1 MEFSSGK
8 DVSNLLHIQWWS
20 NLAIHLL
27 QARQCLLFW
36 PLNTILIKYEWTGS
50 RVSIPEM
57 NSKAQETLQPEVL
70 PVNLHVTL
78 TNLAVVIFD
87 NMISISFF
95 EFWFFAIF
103 IIDSDLAWI
112 WWSGKKMENEMKN
125 CYDKQYCWK

>member
-1 MEFSSGK
+1 MDFLSRK

-36 PLNTILIKYEWTGS
+36 PLNTVWIKYEWTGS
-50 RVSIPEM
+50 RVSIPEVVVVSERS
-57 NSKAQETLQPEVL
+57 NWKYFQ
-70 PVNLHVTL
+70 NLHMAL
-78 TNLAVVIFD
+78 ANLAVVIFYD
-87 NMISISFF
+87 MISFSFL

-103 IIDSDLAWI
+103 IVDSNLTWI

-125 CYDKQYCWK
+125 CYHKQYCWK